1 MPWALPSGK
10 SARFSGKEWG
20 ELGGHTP
27 LGCRNN
33 NCARWDTPAWPLEPD
48 GAPDGWAQA
57 WAELHGLL
65 ERSTGNQ
72 ETRPKDSLPSER
84 AAFQEAVSKG
94 ARGPK
99 DGQGSSHCEEPAGG
113 KSMELRG
120 GAVFC

>member
-1 MPWALPSGK
+1 M
-10 SARFSGKEWG
+10 GKEWG
-20 ELGGHTP
+20 ELGGHAP
-27 LGCRNN
+27 LGSRSNH
-33 NCARWDTPAWPLEPD
+33 CAQWDTPAWPLEPD
-48 GAPDGWAQA
+48 GAPAGWAQA

-94 ARGPK
+94 ARGCK
-99 DGQGSSHCEEPAGG
+99 DAQGSSRRGEPTAG